1 MFKFLRK
8 TSLYILA
15 APLLC
20 FFLGAASNQVVLNA
34 NEDTFPVRISQAKL
48 EKLEQGS
55 VEELADGT
63 KIVGDVMILPDG
75 KIMLDYVHCV
85 MTPNTHLNFLADIYD
100 LGNIYSIGDFA
111 LMLGEWALAPAPFVW
126 AFVVIGKLRNQREEY

>member
-8 TSLYILA
+8 TSLYIVA
-15 APLLC
+15 VPLLL

-48 EKLEQGS
+48 EKLEHGTT
-55 VEELADGT
+55 ETLEDGT

-85 MTPNTHLNFLADIYD
+85 MTSKTHLNFLADEYD
-100 LGNIYSIGDFA
+100 LGSIYSIGDFM

-126 AFVVIGKLRNQREEY
+126 AFVVVDKLRKQR